1 MIRLFIA
8 GLVLAF
14 SVAAAAAPLPCGGS
28 GTGQTAAAYKA
39 DDGTILEA
47 CFDRKAGNV
56 TVRLS
61 GAEAVTLPSAIS
73 GSGARYS
80 NGTLVFWEHQGTG
93 RYFAGEK
100 LLFEGKP
107 VPSTGYAG
115 GAAAKLLKQ
124 TMTTANGQKIV
135 YPSTDKA
142 EVTAMLVSIAPGGET
157 GWHKH
162 SIPVYAYMLTGEIEV
177 ELEDGSTTVY
187 KAGDVIIEVL
197 NTFHNGRNKGASP
210 LSLIA
215 FYVGVRDQP
224 NVIRK

>member
-1 MIRLFIA
+1 M
-8 GLVLAF
+8 LAF

-73 GSGARYS
+73 GSGARYN
-80 NGTLVFWEHQGTG
+80 NGALVFWEHQGTG
-93 RYFAGEK
+93 RYFAGK
-100 LLFEGKP
+100 NCCLKGSRYHQP
-107 VPSTGYAG
+107 GYAG

-124 TMTTANGQKIV
+124 TMIAANGQKIV

-177 ELEDGSTTVY
+177 ELEDGSTTRLQ
-187 KAGDVIIEVL
+187 G
-197 NTFHNGRNKGASP
+197 GRCDYRGVE
-210 LSLIA
+210 
-215 FYVGVRDQP
+215 YVS
-224 NVIRK
+224 